1 MPTLCDLAGVRA
13 PQTDGISFRPLLD
26 GREDEQ
32 RQHEY
37 LYWEFPGSK
46 GWVAVRWGDWKG
58 LLRRVKASNRQMEL
72 FNLTDDPRETHD
84 VAAEHPEIVER
95 MWSFIFASHEEPG
108 NPKFRMPIEKAGNDA
123 DE

>member
-1 MPTLCDLAGVRA
+1 M
-13 PQTDGISFRPLLD
+13 
-26 GREDEQ
+26 
-32 RQHEY
+32 
-37 LYWEFPGSK
+37 
-46 GWVAVRWGDWKG
+46 AVRWGDWKG